1 MRGSKM
7 WFSTTGPADL
17 VGQRFFEIMSTGTTL
32 CISNRLDNSTAY
44 SSLGLV
50 EGVHLLLFSS
60 VDEFV
65 HLVVNYTQQ
74 VEYEPRRLAMV
85 HNARV
90 LAQNHTWRRQARLL
104 EGVLAQVV
112 RAAPRSRAP
121 PGLSTRQRRF

>member
-1 MRGSKM
+1 
-7 WFSTTGPADL
+7 
-17 VGQRFFEIMSTGTTL
+17 MSTGTTL

-74 VEYEPRRLAMV
+74 VEYEP
-85 HNARV
+85 
-90 LAQNHTWRRQARLL
+90 
-104 EGVLAQVV
+104 
-112 RAAPRSRAP
+112 
-121 PGLSTRQRRF
+121 